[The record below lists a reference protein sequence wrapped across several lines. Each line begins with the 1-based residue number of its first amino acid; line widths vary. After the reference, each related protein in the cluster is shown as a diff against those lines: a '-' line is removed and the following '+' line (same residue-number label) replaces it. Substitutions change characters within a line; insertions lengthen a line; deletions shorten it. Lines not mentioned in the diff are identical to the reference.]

1 MYKEFYGFSE
11 EPFDLQPN
19 PRFLYLARSH
29 CEALSAMISGIKG
42 RKGLIA
48 VTGEAGIGKTLLL
61 YGLLKDLSEKIRT
74 AFVFSPP
81 SDFPHLLKSI
91 LQDLGMSLGGEKED
105 TDRLMLQFKNYLHE
119 RLPGDETVAIVLDEA
134 QNLDEKTLEDLG
146 RLFTLDTPATKL
158 LQLILVGHPDLEVKL
173 NSKRL
178 RPLKKRIAVRC
189 RIRPL
194 NRDEGR
200 GYLKYRLN
208 QAGRDISEVFT
219 SEAAHRVWEFAGGI
233 PRVMNLL
240 CSRALDFG
248 YHHSSPVIDSQIVQ
262 EAMQDLA
269 YLQSEKSKV
278 PRFAFSRA
286 KTPSKAVQI
295 LFFLFSVGVFILSLS
310 LILLLLL
317 RK

>member
-1 MYKEFYGFSE
+1 MYKEFYGFVAD
-11 EPFDLQPN
+11 PFELQPD

-29 CEALSAMISGIKG
+29 YEALSAMISGIKE
-42 RKGLIA
+42 RKGLIT
-48 VTGEAGIGKTLLL
+48 VTGEAGTGKTLLL
-61 YGLLKDLSEKIRT
+61 YGLLKDLSEKVRT

-81 SDFPHLLKSI
+81 SDFPHLLKRI
-91 LQDLGMSLGGEKED
+91 LQDLGISAGGEKED
-105 TDRLMLQFKNYLHE
+105 TGRLTLQFKNYLHE

-134 QNLDEKTLEDLG
+134 QNLDGKTLEDLG
-146 RLFTLDTPATKL
+146 SLFALDTPATKL
-158 LQLILVGHPDLEVKL
+158 LQLILVGHPDLEAKL

-178 RPLKKRIAVRC
+178 RPLKRRIAVRC

-219 SEAAHRVWEFAGGI
+219 SEAAHRVWESAGGI

-240 CSRALDFG
+240 CGRALDFG
-248 YHHSSPVIDSQIVQ
+248 YRHSSPIIDSQIVQ
-262 EAMQDLA
+262 EAIQDLA

-278 PRFAFSRA
+278 LRSGFFRA
-286 KTPSKAVQI
+286 KTPSKAVQT

-310 LILLLLL
+310 LILLHLF